1 MLAGY
6 NCTIFAYGQTG
17 TGKTYTMSGDMN
29 DTYGMLSDAA
39 GIIPRALHALFTKL
53 EIDDAECSVKCSF
66 IELYN
71 EELRDLISPDDNS
84 KLKIYEDNS
93 KKGHS
98 ATVVQGMEESHIKS
112 AVEGVKLLQD
122 GSFKRQVAATKCNDL
137 SSRSHTVFTVTAY
150 IKRTGDNGEDYVSA
164 GKLNLVDLAG
174 SENIQRSGAENKRAA
189 EAGLINKSLL
199 TLGRV
204 INALVDR
211 SPHIPYRESKLTRL
225 LQDSLG
231 GRTKTCIIA
240 TVSPAKSNLEETIST
255 LDYAFRA
262 KNIRNKPQVNQMVNK
277 KTLLKEFTNEIERL
291 KSELIA
297 TRQRNGVYLSNESYE
312 EMTVES
318 ESRRILSEEQAAK
331 IETMEANLRNKVQ
344 ELFSLT
350 SNFMNLKKDNEATK
364 VVLDETKNVLDQTE
378 FVLANTRQNL
388 IEEEML
394 RKAHQETEKKLNVV
408 GGELIS
414 TLGKT
419 VHDVGG
425 LHDKNRRKSDLQS
438 LNRNTW
444 GLSQAQVSEV
454 TNLVESRVEEFRLQQ
469 QDLMAAVSARMQS
482 FVEGELEKLS
492 STQAFL
498 KANVT
503 AFEGSEKEVSEQ
515 TKSAKEEMDVVLE
528 EIKTLREDVKSRV
541 GEGLQSLSVAAERIS
556 AEVISEL
563 GAFHAQL
570 HGSYS
575 SLGRDFKALF
585 EDLLKHI
592 NAQRTEA
599 DELRQQLH
607 LASEL
612 AMQSNAAAST
622 KLEEVLLEE
631 KEQAAAD
638 RHNLLS
644 QIANLVMSQGEIQAK
659 RLGVKIAEVQ
669 QNVMSSKKT
678 FEASRTQYSQG
689 MDAWNEREGKL
700 VEEVLRSR
708 ETLKSKLKEDWVVSN
723 YFWRAETMLI
733 VFSRLRTNTIQAF
746 RSLPDLFMTRRF
758 ELWTHR

>member
-669 QNVMSSKKT
+669 QNVMSSKKS

>member
-1 MLAGY
+1 
-6 NCTIFAYGQTG
+6 
-17 TGKTYTMSGDMN
+17 
-29 DTYGMLSDAA
+29 
-39 GIIPRALHALFTKL
+39 
-53 EIDDAECSVKCSF
+53 
-66 IELYN
+66 
-71 EELRDLISPDDNS
+71 
-84 KLKIYEDNS
+84 
-93 KKGHS
+93 
-98 ATVVQGMEESHIKS
+98 
-112 AVEGVKLLQD
+112 
-122 GSFKRQVAATKCNDL
+122 
-137 SSRSHTVFTVTAY
+137 
-150 IKRTGDNGEDYVSA
+150 
-164 GKLNLVDLAG
+164 
-174 SENIQRSGAENKRAA
+174 
-189 EAGLINKSLL
+189 
-199 TLGRV
+199 
-204 INALVDR
+204 
-211 SPHIPYRESKLTRL
+211 
-225 LQDSLG
+225 
-231 GRTKTCIIA
+231 
-240 TVSPAKSNLEETIST
+240 
-255 LDYAFRA
+255 
-262 KNIRNKPQVNQMVNK
+262 
-277 KTLLKEFTNEIERL
+277 
-291 KSELIA
+291 
-297 TRQRNGVYLSNESYE
+297 
-312 EMTVES
+312 
-318 ESRRILSEEQAAK
+318 
-331 IETMEANLRNKVQ
+331 
-344 ELFSLT
+344 
-350 SNFMNLKKDNEATK
+350 
-364 VVLDETKNVLDQTE
+364 
-378 FVLANTRQNL
+378 
-388 IEEEML
+388 
-394 RKAHQETEKKLNVV
+394 
-408 GGELIS
+408 
-414 TLGKT
+414 
-419 VHDVGG
+419 
-425 LHDKNRRKSDLQS
+425 
-438 LNRNTW
+438 
-444 GLSQAQVSEV
+444 
-454 TNLVESRVEEFRLQQ
+454 
-469 QDLMAAVSARMQS
+469 MAAVSARMQS